1 MKKYRENMQIKNI
14 DDVIVFLRN
23 FIDNI
28 SYDAMREIAK
38 DKSKLDLVEKL
49 FKEFGN
55 LLNDIDYLSK
65 AGAGKRGSKA

>member
-1 MKKYRENMQIKNI
+1 MKHRVNMRIKNI

-28 SYDAMREIAK
+28 SYGAMQEIAK

-55 LLNDIDYLSK
+55 LLNDIDYLNK
-65 AGAGKRGSKA
+65 KEAEK